1 MGVDPA
7 KWGPGAWRFLH
18 YLTLLFP
25 DAPSPLKSRP
35 FRKLFRLLPQ
45 VLPCGKCRAHLRQT
59 YRRLPPDFRN
69 RAMLVRWMYKVH
81 ERTNVDLHK
90 KLKRPNFRKELAGI
104 KAGWQAGLRDFAFS
118 AIFNASGRALPSGIC
133 RFFAAVRAIVGSHHL
148 PPLSKTNSK
157 VAALNKL
164 ASHFRMP
171 KSAVLAKYRPWLTRK
186 SRASSGLVSLFT
198 VKQRSSNGS
207 TSKNSASSRHRASH
221 RKRS

>member
-1 MGVDPA
+1 MGVDPT

-18 YLTLLFP
+18 NVTLLFP
-25 DAPSPLKSRP
+25 DTPSPSKTRP
-35 FRKLFRLLPQ
+35 FRKLFTLLPK

-69 RAMLVRWMYKVH
+69 RAVLVRWMYKVH
-81 ERTNVDLHK
+81 EQTNVDLHK
-90 KLKRPNFRKELAGI
+90 KLKRPNFQKEIAGI

-118 AIFNASGRALPSGIC
+118 AIFNASGQALPSGM
-133 RFFAAVRAIVGSHHL
+133 RQFFRAARAIVGSHHL
-148 PPLSKTNSK
+148 PSLSKTKSK

-171 KSAVLAKYRPWLTRK
+171 KSAVLTKYRPWLTKK
-186 SRASSGLVSLFT
+186 SRASSGLLSLSAVRRRGSSGNT
-198 VKQRSSNGS
+198 SRSSAGS
-207 TSKNSASSRHRASH
+207 HRRASH